1 MTLEE
6 RIKQLEERNAEL
18 EKRLADKDSRIADL
32 DRAIASKDSRIADL
46 DRTVTSRDNRIADL
60 DRKIVSKDN
69 RIAYLEQQLYGS
81 RSEKRLPINPD
92 ALQLSL
98 FATEIDPQEQQRLDA
113 SIAKDEE
120 KREKLLKVDGYE
132 RKVRKPI
139 DTSRLEVREEHIYPE
154 GINLEEYNEM
164 EPLVTESLV
173 LVPQKMY
180 IRRIVRHKYA
190 LKASLQ
196 QSEPERRIFEVA
208 DLPAAPLHKCMA
220 SESVLAD
227 ILVQKFVYHLPFYR
241 VIQKYREMGVSVSDS
256 TLGGWYAAVCEKLK
270 PIYDRLKV
278 DILSAPYIQ
287 VDESTV
293 PVIDN
298 EKSKTRKGYMWCV
311 RDASGSG
318 VFFHYDMGSRGTQ
331 VAMSLLKDYQGAIQ
345 SDGYDVYSKFTGM
358 EGKTM
363 LGCWAHARRKF
374 VDAMKENEKLASE
387 ALVYI
392 GDLYHIETLTAE
404 MTNEERM
411 KKRRE
416 MAYPQIIKFEEWMQ
430 AKYFDPSMGPL
441 MRTAIEYT
449 FKRLPKLS
457 MYVNDGSWHID
468 NNGVEN
474 AIRPLAIGRKNY
486 LFCGSDASAVR
497 ASMIYSFIATC
508 KAAGIEPREWF
519 EDVISRIPEY
529 ENGKADVTHLLPKNW
544 KASSKL

>member
-6 RIKQLEERNAEL
+6 RIRRLEDRNAEF
-18 EKRLADKDSRIADL
+18 EKSLADKDCRIADL
-32 DRAIASKDSRIADL
+32 DRAVASKDD
-46 DRTVTSRDNRIADL
+46 RIADL

-69 RIAYLEQQLYGS
+69 RIAYLERQLYGS

-98 FATEIDPQEQQRLDA
+98 FPAEIDAQEQQRLDA
-113 SIAKDEE
+113 AIAKDEE
-120 KREKLLKVDGYE
+120 RREKLLRVDGHE

-139 DTSRLEVREEHIYPE
+139 DTSRLEVREEHIYPD
-154 GINLEEYNEM
+154 GINPDDYNEV

-180 IRRIVRHKYA
+180 IRRIVRHKYV
-190 LKASLQ
+190 LKPALQ
-196 QSEPERRIFEVA
+196 QAGPERQIFEVA
-208 DLPAAPLHKCMA
+208 ALPPAPIHKCMA

-241 VIQKYREMGVSVSDS
+241 VIQKYREMGVTVSDS
-256 TLGGWYAAVCEKLK
+256 TLGGWYAAVCGKLK
-270 PIYDRLKV
+270 VLYDRLKS
-278 DILSAPYIQ
+278 DILSCPYIQ

-298 EKSKTRKGYMWCV
+298 ERTKTRKGYMWCV
-311 RDASGSG
+311 RDASGAG

-331 VAMSLLKDYQGAIQ
+331 VAMSLLEDYEGAIQ
-345 SDGYDVYSKFTGM
+345 SDGYDVYEKFTGM

-374 VDAMKENEKLASE
+374 VEAMKENERLASE

-392 GDLYHIETLTAE
+392 GDLYHIETLAAGLDD
-404 MTNEERM
+404 EER
-411 KKRRE
+411 KAVRRE
-416 MAYPQIIKFEEWMQ
+416 KAYPQIRRFEEWMQ
-430 AKYFDPSMGPL
+430 VKYFDPSMGPL

-457 MYVNDGSWHID
+457 MYVNNGSWHID

-508 KAAGIEPREWF
+508 KAAGIEPRDWF
-519 EDVISRIPEY
+519 EDVIRRIPEY
-529 ENGKADVTHLLPKNW
+529 ENGRSDVTHLLPKNR
-544 KASSKL
+544 KAGSKDFNQR

>member
-46 DRTVTSRDNRIADL
+46 DLTVTSRDNRIADL